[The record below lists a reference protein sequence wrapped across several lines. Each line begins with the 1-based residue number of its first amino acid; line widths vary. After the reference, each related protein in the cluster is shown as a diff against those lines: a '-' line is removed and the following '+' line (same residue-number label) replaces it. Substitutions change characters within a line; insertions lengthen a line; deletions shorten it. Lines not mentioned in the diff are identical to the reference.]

1 MSSVLQVADSESGD
15 SDSSEEEFF
24 EVFFSVFEPLGSQQ
38 GHRKRKRRTY
48 RRDITR
54 TANNCTFYE
63 IYLRSPTRY
72 SDPVN
77 LKQFRN
83 RFRLPWDCFCHL
95 YELCAI
101 SEEFK
106 HQGSPDCVC

>member
-1 MSSVLQVADSESGD
+1 MSSVLQVADSESDD

-38 GHRKRKRRTY
+38 GHRKRNRKTY

-54 TANNCTFYE
+54 TANNCSFYE

-83 RFRLPWDCFCHL
+83 RFLFWMRGAHHSTVRKGH
-95 YELCAI
+95 EL
-101 SEEFK
+101 FT
-106 HQGSPDCVC
+106 DFRNLW